1 MRFTSRKVLRAS
13 TAISAGILILA
24 LTGSF
29 VAAQA
34 QISSERSLSPDIAL
48 SNSWSSGA
56 PMLTPR
62 FGPAF
67 GVISGKVYVV
77 GGATS
82 SAIVTTNEVYNPT
95 TNTWATRAPMPTATF
110 APAAAA
116 VNGILYVMGGSSN
129 GSDQLSVVQAYNP
142 STNSWSMKSPMPIAT
157 SSMYAV
163 AVKGVIYVVGG
174 FANGARTANLL
185 SYNPATDSWKQLASM
200 KVGKSTPATGL
211 LGGIIAA
218 GGLGNGGVVT
228 DNERYSVSGNTWKT
242 LPSIPTARTASCFGK
257 ISGKFYVAGG
267 ADANQNAFNV
277 LEAYVALT
285 RSWTTSLASMP
296 QAVIGP
302 ASAVHNGKL
311 YCIGGANSGIFGQGV
326 PYNNVQIYQP

>member
-1 MRFTSRKVLRAS
+1 MK
-13 TAISAGILILA
+13 SAKSSWIGVSLFLA
-24 LTGSF
+24 LIAV
-29 VAAQA
+29 VAIQPSYAQ
-34 QISSERSLSPDIAL
+34 
-48 SNSWSSGA
+48 SNTWTSGA

-62 FGPAF
+62 FGPSF

-82 SAIVTTNEVYNPT
+82 SAIVTTNEVFNPT
-95 TNTWATRAPMPTATF
+95 ANSWAARAPMLTATF
-110 APAAAA
+110 APAAAV

-142 STNSWSMKSPMPIAT
+142 STNSWSVKRQMPIAT

-163 AVKGVIYVVGG
+163 AVKGIIYVVGG
-174 FANGARTANLL
+174 YANGARTANLL
-185 SYNPATDSWKQLASM
+185 SYNPATDSWTQLASM

-218 GGLGNGGVVT
+218 GGLGNSGEVT
-228 DNERYSVSGNTWKT
+228 DNEKYSPGTNKWKT
-242 LPSIPTARTASCFGK
+242 LAPIPTSRDAGCFGT

-267 ADANQNAFNV
+267 EQNNSPLAV
-277 LEAYVALT
+277 TEAYVGLT
-285 RSWTTSLASMP
+285 KSWTTSLASMP

-302 ASAVHNGKL
+302 ASAVHKGKL

-326 PYNNVQIYQP
+326 PYDKVQIYQP